1 MTLFS
6 EEEKAKAKRRVKES
20 KDMVTKRQKKVME
33 KVRQSFSKAV
43 ISGIRSGSRKIVYEF
58 FENLTKLWGGSA
70 RKEPLPYGVEGDDFG
85 EGVQVHVSHDPKD
98 DSYSLDSETVD
109 PPPGSSEVTRV
120 DESNEND
127 HGVPCKKGTAN
138 CVPKLIDRKRKHM
151 EKQLSAAKRDQL
163 RISEAKE
170 DAQFPKDLA
179 LAMREST
186 ESFDENI
193 KNVIEAVISLG
204 AGVCRSIEMLSH
216 AIKICSIKTHC
227 PEADGI
233 YTRLLGPQN
242 QQDPGP
248 E

>member
-151 EKQLSAAKRDQL
+151 ENNFQQPKGTSCVSVKL
-163 RISEAKE
+163 RKMPNF
-170 DAQFPKDLA
+170 Q
-179 LAMREST
+179 RT
-186 ESFDENI
+186 
-193 KNVIEAVISLG
+193 
-204 AGVCRSIEMLSH
+204 
-216 AIKICSIKTHC
+216 
-227 PEADGI
+227 
-233 YTRLLGPQN
+233 
-242 QQDPGP
+242 
-248 E
+248 